1 MKTLKEQLIGVKDQ
15 LIEHGRNN
23 NGYLKDDNGCLCLLG
38 AAAAEVYGYDQ
49 VVEHYSTY
57 GLLDPGTPAAPVVAA
72 IAAQI
77 RAKTPFDST
86 SNISTVFAFNDRTP
100 LFRNADVFAVI
111 DAAIE
116 VAE

>member
-15 LIEHGRNN
+15 LIEHGRNDM
-23 NGYLKDDNGCLCLLG
+23 GYLKDDNGCLCLLG

-49 VVEHYSTY
+49 VVDHHSTY
-57 GLLDPGTPAAPVVAA
+57 GLLEPGTPAGPVVAA
-72 IAAQI
+72 IADQI
-77 RAKTPFDST
+77 RDKTSFGST
-86 SNISTVFAFNDRTP
+86 NNVNTVFMFNDRTP
-100 LFRNADVFAVI
+100 VFRNAEVFAVI